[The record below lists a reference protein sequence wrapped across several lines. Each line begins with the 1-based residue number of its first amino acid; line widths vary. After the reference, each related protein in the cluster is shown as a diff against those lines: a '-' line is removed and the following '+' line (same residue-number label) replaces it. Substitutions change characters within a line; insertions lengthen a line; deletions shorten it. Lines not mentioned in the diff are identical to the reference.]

1 MTKPNLS
8 LKKAILIGTAL
19 VTLSSTTAFAFGGGG
34 GGGMGGP
41 PPGQKQEES
50 SIYRDSQTTPCQ
62 TLATIVDMDTDD
74 IIEEAQKDYLDV
86 YEFAAKKGVLAKYKA
101 ARLIIAKD
109 NIQTAID
116 NGKVSSK
123 VEEKILAKVQSNI
136 NNEKVENAGIMPMKK
151 SIQHQQRR

>member
-1 MTKPNLS
+1 MTKPSLS

-41 PPGQKQEES
+41 PPGQNQEES

-62 TLATIVDMDTDD
+62 TLANILKMDADD
-74 IIEEAQKDYLDV
+74 VVEEAQEDYLDV

-101 ARLIIAKD
+101 ARLVIAKD
-109 NIQTAID
+109 NVQNAID
-116 NGKVSSK
+116 NDKVSLEVGQK
-123 VEEKILAKVQSNI
+123 VLAKVQANI
-136 NNEKVENAGIMPMKK
+136 NNEKVESAGIMPMKA
-151 SIQHQQRR
+151 SVQRQQRR